1 MLFILEHLPLL
12 IFFRKPLRRLPGSR
26 CGVFFTSSFQLRR
39 PRTTASMLD
48 RTAIV
53 AGRSDIR
60 FDGWPGFVP
69 PRWDTKRHP
78 GRRRV
83 AAAVGGGSGWGTG
96 GRLPIMSDRRRGCE
110 SPIARTGPASPLARE
125 YAFRRET
132 TSASGISVMYRSLC
146 QAGAAAGRELR
157 GRAVDRRIYS
167 HSAGVR
173 GKLSA
178 VNFQLQPGVEI
189 DS

>member
-12 IFFRKPLRRLPGSR
+12 IFFRKPLRRLPGSK

-39 PRTTASMLD
+39 PHTTASMLG

-78 GRRRV
+78 GRLRV
-83 AAAVGGGSGWGTG
+83 SAAVGGGSGWGTG
-96 GRLPIMSDRRRGCE
+96 GRLPIMRDRRRGCE
-110 SPIARTGPASPLARE
+110 SPVARAGPASPLSRE
-125 YAFRRET
+125 YAFQPDT
-132 TSASGISVMYRSLC
+132 TSALGHILSERCRKFAHSAP
-146 QAGAAAGRELR
+146 AGPAGGVAGRELR
-157 GRAVDRRIYS
+157 GRAVDPRHGGIE
-167 HSAGVR
+167 R
-173 GKLSA
+173 GSPPATTGSL
-178 VNFQLQPGVEI
+178 GG
-189 DS
+189 